1 MDMKG
6 AITMVTA
13 NNTLLLLLVA
23 SSGFFDLKERKI
35 PNKITFTG
43 ILIGIL
49 FNIIT
54 GGGIGLLQSLL
65 GMFAGLAIFFLPFA
79 MGGMGAG
86 DVKLMG
92 AIGALMGWQFS
103 LMTAV
108 YSALVGGVM
117 VLGYLL
123 FKGTLRDTLKKM
135 IFSLFTILLNFAN
148 RLGYNEYTYRAQ
160 EKFQKNGNTYQKVY
174 IPYGVA
180 IAGGAVLVLV
190 AYQQG
195 IHIF

>member
-23 SSGFFDLKERKI
+23 LSGFFDLKERKI
-35 PNKITFTG
+35 PNKITLTG

-54 GGGIGLLQSLL
+54 GGWTGLLHSLL
-65 GMFAGLAIFFLPFA
+65 GMFAGLAIFFLPFV

-92 AIGALMGWQFS
+92 AIGALMGWQFL
-103 LMTAV
+103 LMTAI
-108 YSALVGGVM
+108 YSALVGGIM

-123 FKGTLRDTLKKM
+123 FKGTLRETMKKM
-135 IFSLFTILLNFAN
+135 IFSLITILLIIAN
-148 RLGYNEYTYRAQ
+148 GLGYNERAYRAQ
-160 EKFQKNGNTYQKVY
+160 EKFQKHGHSYEKVY

-180 IAGGAVLVLV
+180 IASGAVLVLV

>member
-1 MDMKG
+1 ML
-6 AITMVTA
+6 TV
-13 NNTLLLLLVA
+13 NNALLLALIFA
-23 SSGFFDLKERKI
+23 SGLYDLKERKI
-35 PNKITFTG
+35 PNIITFTG
-43 ILIGIL
+43 ILIGII
-49 FNIIT
+49 FNLIT
-54 GGGIGLLQSLL
+54 GGWTGLLQAVL
-65 GMFAGLAIFFLPFA
+65 GLFVGLTIFFLPFV

-103 LMTAV
+103 IMTAV

-123 FKGTLRDTLKKM
+123 FKGILRETLKKM
-135 IFSLFTILLNFAN
+135 IFSLITILLNFAN
-148 RLGYNEYTYRAQ
+148 SLGYNEHTYRAQ
-160 EKFQKNGNTYQKVY
+160 EKFQKHGHTYQKVY

-195 IHIF
+195 IRIF

>member
-1 MDMKG
+1 M
-6 AITMVTA
+6 ATA
-13 NNTLLLLLVA
+13 NHTLLLMLVA
-23 SSGFFDLKERKI
+23 ASGFFDLKNRKI

-49 FNIIT
+49 FNFIT
-54 GGGIGLLQSLL
+54 GGWMGLMQSVL
-65 GMFAGLAIFFLPFA
+65 GMFAGLAIFFLPFV

-103 LMTAV
+103 VLTAL
-108 YSALVGGVM
+108 YSALVGGAM
-117 VLGYLL
+117 VVAYLL
-123 FKGTLRDTLKKM
+123 YKGKFKDYLTKTLV
-135 IFSLFTILLNFAN
+135 SLMKLLFHFVNQ
-148 RLGYNEYTYRAQ
+148 LGYNEKIDHLQQRLT
-160 EKFQKNGNTYQKVY
+160 KNGQEYKKIY

-180 IAGGAVLVLV
+180 IAGGTVLVLI
-190 AYQQG
+190 ASSYG

>member
-1 MDMKG
+1 
-6 AITMVTA
+6 MVTA
-13 NNTLLLLLVA
+13 NNALLLLLVA
-23 SSGFFDLKERKI
+23 ASGFFDLKERKI

-54 GGGIGLLQSLL
+54 GGWMGLLQSIL
-65 GMFAGLAIFFLPFA
+65 GMFAGLTIFFLPFV

-103 LMTAV
+103 VMTAL
-108 YSALVGGVM
+108 YSAIVGGIM
-117 VLGYLL
+117 VLIYLL
-123 FKGTLRDTLKKM
+123 YTGRLRETMTKM
-135 IFSLFTILLNFAN
+135 IYALINIILQFAI
-148 RLGYNEYTYRAQ
+148 RLGYNETVYKAH
-160 EKFQKNGNTYQKVY
+160 EKFSKNGHDYKKIY

-180 IAGGAVLVLV
+180 IAGGAVLVLI
-190 AYQQG
+190 AYKNG
-195 IHIF
+195 YPIF

>member
-1 MDMKG
+1 MF
-6 AITMVTA
+6 TA
-13 NNTLLLLLVA
+13 NIALLLVLIL
-23 SSGFFDLKERKI
+23 SSGFWDLKERKI
-35 PNKITFTG
+35 PNKVTFTG

-49 FNIIT
+49 FNTFMGGLT
-54 GGGIGLLQSLL
+54 GLVQSFIGLL
-65 GMFAGLAIFFLPFA
+65 AGLAIFFLPFA

-103 LMTAV
+103 IMTAV

-117 VLGYLL
+117 VIGYLL
-123 FKGTLRDTLKKM
+123 FKGTFLDTLKKM
-135 IFSLFTILLNFAN
+135 IFSLITILLNFAN
-148 RLGYNEYTYRAQ
+148 RLGYNEYAYRAQ
-160 EKFQKNGNTYQKVY
+160 QKFQKHGHTYQKVY

-180 IAGGAVLVLV
+180 IAGGAVLVLL

>member
-1 MDMKG
+1 MKG

-13 NNTLLLLLVA
+13 NNLLLLMLVA
-23 SSGFFDLKERKI
+23 VSGFFDLKERKI

-43 ILIGIL
+43 ILIGVL
-49 FNIIT
+49 FNLIT
-54 GGGIGLLQSLL
+54 GGWMGLLQSLL
-65 GMFAGLAIFFLPFA
+65 GMFAGLAIFFLPFV

-92 AIGALMGWQFS
+92 AIGALMGWHFS
-103 LMTAV
+103 LVTAL

-117 VLGYLL
+117 VVIHLIYTGKL
-123 FKGTLRDTLKKM
+123 KDTLKKM
-135 IFSLFTILLNFAN
+135 ILALISQLFHLLNQM
-148 RLGYNEYTYRAQ
+148 GYNKTIDQIQQRYVKDGQTY
-160 EKFQKNGNTYQKVY
+160 KKIY

-180 IAGGAVLVLV
+180 IAGGTVLVLL
-190 AYQQG
+190 ATSQG

>member
-1 MDMKG
+1 M
-6 AITMVTA
+6 ITS
-13 NNTLLLLLVA
+13 NNLLLLVLIMT
-23 SSGFFDLKERKI
+23 SGFCDLKERKI
-35 PNKITFTG
+35 PNKITFSG

-49 FNIIT
+49 INLFT
-54 GGGIGLLQSLL
+54 GGWTGLLQATIGL
-65 GMFAGLAIFFLPFA
+65 FAGLAIFFLPFV

-103 LMTAV
+103 VMTAV

-117 VLGYLL
+117 VLGYLI
-123 FKGTLRDTLKKM
+123 FKRTLRETLKKM
-135 IFSLFTILLNFAN
+135 IYSLITILLNFAN

-160 EKFQKNGNTYQKVY
+160 EKFQKHGYTYQKVY

>member
-1 MDMKG
+1 
-6 AITMVTA
+6 MVTT
-13 NNTLLLLLVA
+13 NNALLLLLVA
-23 SSGFFDLKERKI
+23 ASGFFDAKERKI

-43 ILIGIL
+43 ILIGII
-49 FNIIT
+49 FNSIT
-54 GGGIGLLQSLL
+54 GGWMGLLEGVI
-65 GMFAGLAIFFLPFA
+65 GMVAGLAIFFLPFV

-103 LMTAV
+103 LLTAM

-123 FKGTLRDTLKKM
+123 YTGEFKDTLKKM
-135 IFSLFTILLNFAN
+135 IMSLINLLFHLLNQ
-148 RLGYNEYTYRAQ
+148 LGYNEKIERIQQRFTKDGQ
-160 EKFQKNGNTYQKVY
+160 EYKKIY

-180 IAGGAVLVLV
+180 IAGGTVLVLV
-190 AYQQG
+190 ASAQG
-195 IHIF
+195 FHIF